1 MTTDDPTI
9 PELGLR
15 LLMLGGGIT
24 VKLEPLLWAPPEVVT
39 TTFPVVAPAG
49 AVAVMLL
56 ALQALIVAAVPLN
69 VTVPCDVPKF
79 DPAMTTADPTAPVFG
94 VRLLMLGV
102 TVNVT
107 PLLAWPLTVTMT
119 LPVVAPAGTGTV
131 IELALQLVGV
141 ADVPLKVTELVPW
154 DAPKFEPAMTT
165 EDPTAPVLGVRL
177 LMLGVLPGGN
187 AIAAADSTKTTKFS
201 RVYSINRI

>member
-9 PELGLR
+9 PELGFR
-15 LLMLGGGIT
+15 LLMLGAGVT
-24 VKLEPLLWAPPEVVT
+24 VKLEPLLCAPPREVT

-49 AVAVMLL
+49 TVAVMLL
-56 ALQALIVAAVPLN
+56 ALQVLTVAAVPLN

-79 DPAMTTADPTAPVFG
+79 EPAMTTEDPTAPVLG

-119 LPVVAPAGTGTV
+119 LPLVAPAGTV
-131 IELALQLVGV
+131 AVMLLALQLVEV
-141 ADVPLKVTELVPW
+141 AGVPLKVTELVPC
-154 DAPKFEPAMTT
+154 DAPKFDPAMTT

-177 LMLGVLPGGN
+177 LMLGVPGGN
-187 AIAAADSTKTTKFS
+187 AIAVADSTKTTKLS
-201 RVYSINRI
+201 RVHSINRI